1 MERSLRKSAAGVSVT
16 YSDGNYTNNLTG
28 SDFTVE
34 ESQGH
39 IFLRIDLSRN
49 LHVRNKEDYCHYD
62 ACELAEQH
70 SKLRSVQID
79 HDQVIKGLAAAS
91 RRVPHASW
99 ELELA
104 LGEKGTFKYRVQPR
118 ESIGS
123 IFLDVRSEV

>member
-1 MERSLRKSAAGVSVT
+1 MKRSLKKTAAGVWVT
-16 YSDGNYTNNLTG
+16 YSDGEYSNNLAG

-39 IFLRIDLSRN
+39 ICLRIDLSCN
-49 LHVRNKEDYCHYD
+49 LRVRNKEDCCYYD

-70 SKLRSVQID
+70 SKLKSVQIGE
-79 HDQVIKGLAAAS
+79 DQVIKGLAAAS
-91 RRVPHASW
+91 KRVPPASW

-104 LGEKGTFKYRVQPR
+104 LGEKGTFKYSVQPR
-118 ESIGS
+118 RSAHS